1 METTVS
7 TNELLVQVQSA
18 EEVNLTV
25 VQPSTEINTVQSEEV
40 RLTFTDVG
48 LQGMP
53 GARGQRGVGI
63 EYVWQ
68 DTKLGIKTEEEA
80 SYNFVELKGNT
91 GNNLVFE
98 DLTEQQKLE
107 LRGDVGST
115 SVNYAN
121 LFYDS
126 LLS

>member
-40 RLTFTDVG
+40 HLTFTDVG

-68 DTKLGIKTEEEA
+68 DTKLGIKTEEED

>member
-53 GARGQRGVGI
+53 GAIGQRGVGI

>member
-7 TNELLVQVQSA
+7 INELLVQVQSA

-40 RLTFTDVG
+40 HLTFTDVG

>member
-18 EEVNLTV
+18 KEVNLTV

-68 DTKLGIKTEEEA
+68 DTKLGIKTEEET